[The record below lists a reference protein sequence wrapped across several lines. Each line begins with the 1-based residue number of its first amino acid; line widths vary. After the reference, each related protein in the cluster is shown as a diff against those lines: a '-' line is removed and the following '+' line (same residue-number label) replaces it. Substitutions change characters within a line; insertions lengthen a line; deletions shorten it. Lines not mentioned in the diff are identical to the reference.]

1 MTAPLANLRSARP
14 STLAALRRSVAA
26 RSRRIAGV
34 PLALVALA
42 TLALMVAALFVP
54 TSSAWARGFKS
65 SSFRSSS
72 SRSSWSGSRSS
83 YRGSTTRSA
92 PSKSNYAPRPSSSTT
107 RSSNTARPSTSFGSR
122 SSSPG
127 RFNSG
132 PLFPSSRRT
141 TGAYGSRYR
150 SGPMVVGGGGGL
162 GVGLLVVTI
171 LGIFVFMGAVVVI
184 ILIVKRSQARRALPG
199 GGRGLKSMM
208 GPPPGP
214 PPGERNL
221 DPDDA
226 RHWQALLPGDQVT
239 ITDVIAFSDALEIG
253 RGSIHGSDYKVAKT
267 TWAVDD
273 ATGRTLTLALLDDPD
288 QPLLLVVD
296 ERAGG
301 FSLRLLH
308 RPMGAPTGTRA
319 DLLDAEAFWLFQ
331 PPPNPDR
338 FAPSDLRWTLDVI
351 QDGKGPGGDE
361 ELRFDRE
368 AADPPRLRAASQP
381 VSPDGEVFPL
391 QLVEF
396 RTQST
401 TADPW
406 LVALETG
413 GLGTD
418 VGGWVEVWQGCEI
431 GTRYVSLTPGGFVGQ
446 QVA

>member
-1 MTAPLANLRSARP
+1 MTRRTAHDQPSRP
-14 STLAALRRSVAA
+14 RRAALWALILAVVAVLGL
-26 RSRRIAGV
+26 IA
-34 PLALVALA
+34 PSPTAL
-42 TLALMVAALFVP
+42 
-54 TSSAWARGFKS
+54 ARGFKS

-72 SRSSWSGSRSS
+72 SRSSWSSSRSS
-83 YRGSTTRSA
+83 YRSSTTRSS
-92 PSKSNYAPRPSSSTT
+92 PTKSSYTPRPSSSTT
-107 RSSNTARPSTSFGSR
+107 RASNTSRPS
-122 SSSPG
+122 SSSYGTRSGSSG
-127 RFNSG
+127 RFQSG
-132 PLFPSSRRT
+132 PLFPTSRRT
-141 TGAYGSRYR
+141 TGAFGSRYR
-150 SGPMVVGGGGGL
+150 SGPIIVGGGGGGSL
-162 GVGLLVVTI
+162 GAGLLVVTI
-171 LGIFVFMGAVVVI
+171 LGIFVFMGAVVVV
-184 ILIVKRSQARRALPG
+184 ILVARRNQARRALPG
-199 GGRGLKSMM
+199 GKRGGAAMT

-214 PPGERNL
+214 PAGERNL

-226 RHWQALLPGDQVT
+226 RHWQGLLPGDQVT
-239 ITDVIAFSDALEIG
+239 ITDVIAFSDALEVG

-273 ATGRTLTLALLDDPD
+273 ATGRSLTLALLDDPT

-301 FSLRLLH
+301 FTLRLLH

-361 ELRFDRE
+361 ELRFDRD

-381 VSPDGEVFPL
+381 SSPDGDVFPL

-406 LVALETG
+406 LVVIESG
-413 GLGTD
+413 GLGKD

-431 GTRYVSLTPGGFVGQ
+431 GTRDVSVTPGGFVGQ